1 MEMVDDIKKQC
12 VQIFQYL
19 SMTEDYNLDE
29 LNRDVRNVIDTTRLI
44 DSEPADKIHNRWET
58 ELKDYEEAHLKHKAG
73 VELSDYDIIQIT
85 HVNKRF
91 EAKVLYRLHQRIC
104 SYISQVFNEFNIST

>member
-1 MEMVDDIKKQC
+1 MNILDDVKKQC
-12 VQIFQYL
+12 IKIFQYL
-19 SMTEDYNLDE
+19 SIMEEYSLDDLNLS
-29 LNRDVRNVIDTTRLI
+29 VRNVIDTVRMI
-44 DSEPADKIHNRWET
+44 DSEPADKIHNQWEQ

-104 SYISQVFNEFNIST
+104 SFISQVFNEFNIST